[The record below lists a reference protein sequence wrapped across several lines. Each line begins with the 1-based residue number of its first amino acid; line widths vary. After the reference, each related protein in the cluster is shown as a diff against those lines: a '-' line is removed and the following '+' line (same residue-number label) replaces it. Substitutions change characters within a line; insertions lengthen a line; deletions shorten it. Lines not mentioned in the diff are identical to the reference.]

1 MANDNNTQETLVDT
15 VVDTN
20 TEVETTTTENGGANT
35 ETLTND
41 TPKTFSQDEV
51 NDIVRNR
58 LEKSKKSLYTK
69 YGVEDSDGLD
79 ELFGKA
85 QSYGVLTERIEELRN
100 TNASLTEELAFLK
113 NNIDTSRY
121 DDVRAYFKGKG
132 LEFNADT
139 LVTELAT
146 HPEWIKPEVK
156 SDTTT
161 IKVMGATQTN
171 TNTEE
176 TDAETVGRWFGI
188 KL

>member
-1 MANDNNTQETLVDT
+1 MENTQNTQETLVDT

-20 TEVETTTTENGGANT
+20 TGDETLVNNGEVTTEPT
-35 ETLTND
+35 TND

-51 NDIVRNR
+51 NDIVRER
-58 LEKSKKSLYTK
+58 LEKSKKSLYKK

-85 QSYGVLTERIEELRN
+85 QSYGVLTERIEELRQ
-100 TNASLTEELAFLK
+100 TNASLTEELSFLK
-113 NNIDTSRY
+113 NNIDPTRY

-139 LVTELAT
+139 LVTEMAT

-156 SDTTT
+156 NDTTT
-161 IKVMGATQTN
+161 IKFMGATQTN
-171 TNTEE
+171 NNTEE
-176 TDAETVGRWFGI
+176 TDAEAVSRWFGVR
-188 KL
+188 L